1 MTTERT
7 IPNFYPC
14 FEPAN
19 VANLAAYEPLA
30 FNHHGQRIYNPYEGG
45 TDEAPASPTLYG
57 FAIVI
62 ENDAPVMVRPH
73 EDGGSIRITGT
84 GQANWPAHVVTRVDA
99 EGRVLATFFAKD
111 IPMAGVTIHTMSTS
125 YISADIL
132 KPLYFEFEGDSIV
145 IPYTSECGR
154 FEVEPLYYGF
164 ELDASIPDHPVM
176 TRPHEDDGKLV
187 LSFVAPVDGGEGG
200 PLLTRFDS
208 DGNVLGAAMVAH
220 IYGADLGAL

>member
-14 FEPAN
+14 FEPATL
-19 VANLAAYEPLA
+19 ANLAAYQPLA
-30 FNHHGQRIYNPYEGG
+30 FTHNGQRIYNPYEGG
-45 TDEAPASPTLYG
+45 SEELPASPSLYG
-57 FAIVI
+57 FAILI

-84 GQANWPAHVVTRVDA
+84 GQPNWSAHVVSRVDA

-111 IPMAGVTIHTMSTS
+111 IPMAGITIHTMSNS

-132 KPLYFEFEGDSIV
+132 KPLYFLFEDCWIV
-145 IPYTSECGR
+145 DPYTSECGR
-154 FEVEPLYYGF
+154 FEQDPSCYGF
-164 ELDASIPDHPVM
+164 VLDSTNPDHPVM
-176 TRPHEDDGKLV
+176 TRPHEDGGKLV
-187 LSFVAPVDGGEGG
+187 LSFVAPVNGGECG
-200 PLLTRFDS
+200 PLLTRFDA
-208 DGNVLGAAMVAH
+208 DDNVLGAAMIAH